1 MDPTSDKKLLRIGLV
16 QNGLVSEERVIAA
29 EQPVTIGTHED
40 CTFRVAAPAVGE
52 SFTLFAFEEG
62 GYRLCW
68 REGFTGSVSSAA
80 PDAEGT
86 GKPADFRAL
95 AAEASVGDE
104 GVHRYLL
111 SAHDKGKVRV
121 ADTFFL
127 FHFIPAPVHL
137 VEPGGGSDSIRVAT
151 PALHWTGSVLF
162 QNDAQRLAYERV
174 RSFMEQQWGRFGS
187 HPTQPYFALDRGS
200 ARAVVRIDPWH
211 ERDAIV
217 RVISWVVTGARTSDA
232 SLLRFLLECNH
243 TALFGAFGLDPEGD
257 VFFTHSMV
265 GSTLDQEELVASV
278 ESVLEIADQ
287 YDDEIQRR
295 WGGMRAL
302 DSLVADE
309 PTADED
315 RPQIRKFT
323 RIQLAENGM
332 DNCVRGLPIPVSAVL
347 ELIQA
352 GKSLAEIQTVFPAIE
367 PDDVEQVRAFGG
379 YLEATVD
386 RMLER

>member
-1 MDPTSDKKLLRIGLV
+1 MDHRSDKKVLRIGLV

-29 EQPVTIGTHED
+29 DQTVSIGTAD
-40 CTFRVAAPAVGE
+40 ACTFRVAAPAVGE
-52 SFTLFAFEEG
+52 SFALFAFEDG
-62 GYRLCW
+62 AYQLRW
-68 REGFTGSVSSAA
+68 REGFSGRVSRSAA
-80 PDAEGT
+80 EGD
-86 GKPADFRAL
+86 PAPQPTELGDL
-95 AAEASVGDE
+95 ASQLSRGAD
-104 GVHRYLL
+104 GVYAYRL
-111 SAHDKGKVRV
+111 SDRDKGKIRV

-127 FHFIPAPVHL
+127 FHFIPAPAKTADA
-137 VEPGGGSDSIRVAT
+137 GGGTDATLDVA
-151 PALHWTGSVLF
+151 PKPHWTGSVQF
-162 QNDAQRLAYERV
+162 QSEAQRLAYERV
-174 RSFMEQQWGRFGS
+174 RSFMEQEWGRFGS

-217 RVISWVVTGARTSDA
+217 RVISWVVTGARTNDPT
-232 SLLRFLLECNH
+232 LLRFLLDCNH

-265 GSTLDQEELVASV
+265 GATLDREELVASV

-309 PTADED
+309 PTADD
-315 RPQIRKFT
+315 AHPLVHKFT
-323 RIQLAENGM
+323 RIQLAENGV

-352 GKSLAEIQTVFPAIE
+352 GKSLAEIQAVFPAIE
-367 PDDVEQVRAFGG
+367 PEDVEQVREFGR
-379 YLEATVD
+379 YLEATVN
-386 RMLER
+386 RMLDG

>member
-1 MDPTSDKKLLRIGLV
+1 MDQENDKRLLRIGLV

-29 EQPVTIGTHED
+29 EQPVTIGTAD
-40 CTFRVAAPAVGE
+40 GCTFRVAAPAVGE
-52 SFTLFAFEEG
+52 SFELFAFDQG
-62 GYRLCW
+62 AYRLRW
-68 REGFTGSVSSAA
+68 RDGFSGSVTHGA
-80 PDAEGT
+80 DGAEPAV
-86 GKPADFRAL
+86 KVADFRAL
-95 AAEASVGDE
+95 AAEGTVGAE
-104 GVHRYLL
+104 GTHAYRL
-111 SAHDKGKVRV
+111 SENDKGKVRV

-127 FHFIPAPVHL
+127 FHFIPAPVPP
-137 VEPGGGSDSIRVAT
+137 VDSVGAIDSTLEVM
-151 PALHWTGSVLF
+151 PKPHWTGSVQF
-162 QNDAQRLAYERV
+162 QNEAQRLAYERV
-174 RSFMEQQWGRFGS
+174 RAYMEQEWGRFGS

-217 RVISWVVTGARTSDA
+217 RVISWVVTGARSSDPT
-232 SLLRFLLECNH
+232 LLRFLLDANH

-265 GSTLDQEELVASV
+265 GSTLDREELVASV

-309 PTADED
+309 PTADEQH
-315 RPQIRKFT
+315 PQVRKFT
-323 RIQLAENGM
+323 RIQLAENGL

-347 ELIQA
+347 ELVQA
-352 GKSLAEIQTVFPAIE
+352 GKGLAEIQAAFPAIE
-367 PDDVEQVRAFGG
+367 PEDVEQVRDFGG
-379 YLEATVD
+379 YLEATVE
-386 RMLER
+386 RMLDR

>member
-1 MDPTSDKKLLRIGLV
+1 MEHRSENKLLRIGLV

-29 EQPVTIGTHED
+29 GQPVTIGTDEG

-52 SFTLFAFEEG
+52 SFALFVFEDG
-62 GYRLCW
+62 SYRVRW
-68 REGFTGSVSSAA
+68 REGLTGSVSRATSDAA
-80 PDAEGT
+80 GAS
-86 GKPADFRAL
+86 KPADFSAL
-95 AAEASVGDE
+95 ASEASVGED
-104 GVHRYLL
+104 GIHSYRL
-111 SAHDKGKVRV
+111 SESDKGKVRA

-127 FHFIPAPVHL
+127 FHFIAAPVRPVELGGGVDSTLDAMPAP
-137 VEPGGGSDSIRVAT
+137 
-151 PALHWTGSVLF
+151 HWTGSVQF
-162 QNDAQRLAYERV
+162 QNNAQHLAYERV
-174 RSFMEQQWGRFGS
+174 RAFMEQEWGRFGS

-232 SLLRFLLECNH
+232 TLLRFLLDCNH

-265 GSTLDQEELVASV
+265 GSTLDREELVASV

-309 PTADED
+309 PTADEE
-315 RPQIRKFT
+315 RPQVRKFT
-323 RIQLAENGM
+323 RIQLAANGM

-347 ELIQA
+347 ELIRV
-352 GKSLAEIQTVFPAIE
+352 GKSLAEIQAVFPAIE
-367 PDDVEQVRAFGG
+367 REDVEQVRDFGG